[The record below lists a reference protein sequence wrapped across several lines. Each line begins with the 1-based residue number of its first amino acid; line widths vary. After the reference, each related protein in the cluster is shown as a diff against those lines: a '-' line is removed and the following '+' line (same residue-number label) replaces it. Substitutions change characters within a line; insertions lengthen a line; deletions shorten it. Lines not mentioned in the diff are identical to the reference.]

1 MEHSSVWLVRSIGP
15 GSGSTHDLDWR
26 LYVSAAEFSAW
37 DDDFNRVKSF
47 QLFHVGAWYM
57 KQASLETHE
66 EAEYED
72 GQFRLGGDRGSSEKG
87 WV

>member
-1 MEHSSVWLVRSIGP
+1 MWG
-15 GSGSTHDLDWR
+15 TW
-26 LYVSAAEFSAW
+26 YV
-37 DDDFNRVKSF
+37 
-47 QLFHVGAWYM
+47 